1 MNDKVIEILSKSLKK
16 EEVNAKVIGLTDDD
30 YKTIII
36 EMEKKGL
43 INSVIYSSNVPFYF
57 EITEKGKSKI
67 S

>member
-36 EMEKKGL
+36 EMEKKD
-43 INSVIYSSNVPFYF
+43 
-57 EITEKGKSKI
+57 
-67 S
+67 